1 MLHSTSFRD
10 ALRRLLCTRR
20 LDLISLAA
28 AARRLLLAAVR
39 EGGTARR
46 LPLKS
51 SLARGS
57 HGCGQSAEAAGA
69 AVVRLWQLLRPLL
82 CPCLTSTARRHPA
95 ASWRRLRGQWR
106 PQRRPRARPRKL
118 QFVCWIFVLL
128 SNVCNK
134 ICSTSKYFN
143 ATRYARLQLDY
154 GGLSTTPV
162 GEGTPHIDDFLL
174 VVLCVEWCT
183 IVRCSALLRR
193 TISRSRRVL
202 RRSSEGVCVFLH
214 PMLVFCGRHL
224 VCERRCRRRRK
235 RVVVAVVRLL

>member
-82 CPCLTSTARRHPA
+82 CPCLTSTAKDGI
-95 ASWRRLRGQWR
+95 L
-106 PQRRPRARPRKL
+106 L
-118 QFVCWIFVLL
+118 Q
-128 SNVCNK
+128 
-134 ICSTSKYFN
+134 
-143 ATRYARLQLDY
+143 AGEGY
-154 GGLSTTPV
+154 GGSGDYSDDPGSVHGGWTSYSGEELTCGADAAPV
-162 GEGTPHIDDFLL
+162 
-174 VVLCVEWCT
+174 
-183 IVRCSALLRR
+183 
-193 TISRSRRVL
+193 
-202 RRSSEGVCVFLH
+202 
-214 PMLVFCGRHL
+214 
-224 VCERRCRRRRK
+224 K
-235 RVVVAVVRLL
+235 R